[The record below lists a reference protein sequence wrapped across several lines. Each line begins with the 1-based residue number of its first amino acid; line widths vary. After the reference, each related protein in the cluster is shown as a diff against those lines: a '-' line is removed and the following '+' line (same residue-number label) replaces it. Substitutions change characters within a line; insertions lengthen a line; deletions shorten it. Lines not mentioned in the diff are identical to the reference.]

1 MKMKPRDEQ
10 LLCDAILVAI
20 AGFDPTPE
28 EVEFVLKDALTTWS
42 DIHGNVNNEAWCNDP
57 QFSRELRKAL
67 TDLRDNRAEAYWT
80 ERNTFDDALAR
91 KCDAD
96 AAMNAARALK

>member
-1 MKMKPRDEQ
+1 MKPRDEQ
-10 LLCDAILVAI
+10 LLCDAILAAI
-20 AGFDPTPE
+20 AGFDPKPE
-28 EVEFVLKDALTTWS
+28 DVESILSDAWES
-42 DIHGNVNNEAWCNDP
+42 WEDIHENVLDEDWCDRQ
-57 QFSRELRKAL
+57 QFSPELRKAL
-67 TDLRDNRAEAYWT
+67 ADLRDNRAEAYWT

>member
-1 MKMKPRDEQ
+1 MKPRDEQ
-10 LLCDAILVAI
+10 LLCDAILAAI
-20 AGFDPTPE
+20 AGFDPKPE
-28 EVEFVLKDALTTWS
+28 EVEFILSDVWESWKDIRENVS
-42 DIHGNVNNEAWCNDP
+42 DEAWCDRQ

-67 TDLRDNRAEAYWT
+67 ADMRDNRAEAYWT
-80 ERNTFDDALAR
+80 ERNAFDDALAR

>member
-1 MKMKPRDEQ
+1 MKPRDEQ

-20 AGFDPTPE
+20 AGFDPKPE
-28 EVEFVLKDALTTWS
+28 EVEFVLKDALTSWTG
-42 DIHGNVNNEAWCNDP
+42 IHENVNDEAWCEDP

-67 TDLRDNRAEAYWT
+67 AGMRDNRAEAYWT
-80 ERNTFDDALAR
+80 ERATFDDALAR